1 MRLALF
7 LLIALS
13 ACAPGARAPVGPDPA
28 PADGDALAEGHRLMD
43 AGDPDRAR
51 RAYLR
56 AASARGLDA
65 DILAGL
71 GAAALQM
78 GRLGQAES
86 LFRAAVARDPAF
98 VPALNNLGV
107 VLMERGAPAEAHRL
121 FRVALRADGG
131 DSDEI
136 RANLQLALSKRD
148 RPGYTHTQNESFAL
162 IRRGNGDWRLL
173 SRTR

>member
-1 MRLALF
+1 MRLAPF

-13 ACAPGARAPVGPDPA
+13 ACSPGAPA
-28 PADGDALAEGHRLMD
+28 PAPVAPVAGASALEEAHRLMQRGK
-43 AGDPDRAR
+43 ADRAR

-56 AASARGLDA
+56 AAAETGLDA

-71 GAAALQM
+71 GSAAFEM

-86 LFRAAVARDPAF
+86 LYRAALERDPGF

-107 VLMERGAPAEAHRL
+107 VLMELGAVAEAERL
-121 FRVALRADGG
+121 FRAASMARGGERA
-131 DSDEI
+131 EI
-136 RANLQLALSKRD
+136 RSNLQLALSLRESS
-148 RPGYTHTQNESFAL
+148 RYTHTQNESFAL
-162 IRRGNGDWRLL
+162 IRRGHGGWRLL